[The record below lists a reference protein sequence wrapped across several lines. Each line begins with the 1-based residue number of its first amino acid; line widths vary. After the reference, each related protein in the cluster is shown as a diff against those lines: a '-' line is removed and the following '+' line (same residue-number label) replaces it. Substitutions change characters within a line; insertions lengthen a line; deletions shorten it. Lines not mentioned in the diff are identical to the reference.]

1 MAFLQLIAVTL
12 LAVAFCEDVP
22 QGQASDGP
30 TFLQRENY
38 LLKLLLGHKDLKWN
52 GNEVNGVRTVIEDIR
67 AGKDPKAEDPATKME
82 LALAYRN
89 LLKENPF
96 REEQI
101 KEEFRQNLGS
111 DIAQQLFD
119 VGEQIMEAELEAKD
133 QFQRDFNMNYHEK
146 NALQKLEKDVVAGK
160 DPLHESPKIMRRI
173 NKDGRKLFN
182 LTPEDQDTEKA
193 LLTATY
199 GEETAQQILDAIKVI
214 REEVQAKASADA
226 DAEEAMKAEIGG

>member
-214 REEVQAKASADA
+214 REEVQAKVLTQTR
-226 DAEEAMKAEIGG
+226 KRL

>member
-67 AGKDPKAEDPATKME
+67 AGKDPKAEV
-82 LALAYRN
+82 
-89 LLKENPF
+89 
-96 REEQI
+96 